1 MRDSEV
7 NQLAGS
13 TLFRSVPRETS
24 PLLEWFARARE
35 CTKRRQILSLPQIPL
50 IFMAA
55 EVKFKSILSLIP
67 DNPGVYQF
75 IDSYGVVIYVGKA
88 KNLKKRVTSYFS
100 KNQSGK
106 TIALLRKTSD
116 IRHIVVDNESDALLL
131 ENNLIKKHQ
140 PRYNILLK
148 DDKTFPWIC
157 VKNEPFP
164 RVFSTRNPVRDGSVY
179 FGPYTSGLMVKT
191 LVSFIRQLYKLRTC
205 SHNLTKQNI
214 DAGKFKV
221 CLEYHLGNCKA
232 PCVGKQQESDY
243 QENMDQIK
251 DILKGNIST
260 VLDHLK
266 MTMAKYS
273 GELRFEEAQSIK
285 EKIEILSRFKS
296 KSTIVSNTIRN
307 VDVFAITQES
317 DNAYVNYLKVNEGA
331 VIQALTIELK
341 IRAEEEKESI
351 LGFAIT
357 EIRQRLQSDSPE
369 IILPFEPDI
378 LLDKVKY
385 TVPKAG
391 EKLKLLELAERNAI
405 YYKLEQKKKRME
417 HSPQARTGK
426 NLEKLKNDLHMSE
439 LPAHIECFDNSN
451 IMGTNPVAA
460 CVVFKNARPSK
471 VDYRHFNIKT
481 VSGADDFSS
490 MEEIVYR
497 RYRRI
502 IEENQKLPQLV
513 IIDGGK
519 GQLSSAMKS
528 IDKLGLREKITVIGI
543 AKKLEEIYFPGDS
556 VPIYLDKN
564 SISLKIIQQLRNEA
578 HRFGINFH
586 RDKRSSQMIKSDLDQ
601 IKGIG
606 PKTKE
611 ILLKHFE
618 SAETIKNASVEEL
631 ENLVGSSK
639 SKVLLDYF
647 RK

>member
-1 MRDSEV
+1 MS
-7 NQLAGS
+7 
-13 TLFRSVPRETS
+13 
-24 PLLEWFARARE
+24 
-35 CTKRRQILSLPQIPL
+35 
-50 IFMAA
+50 A

-67 DNPGVYQF
+67 HNPGVYQF
-75 IDSYGVVIYVGKA
+75 IDSAGIVIYVGKA
-88 KNLKKRVTSYFS
+88 KNLNKRVTSYFS

-106 TIALLRKTSD
+106 TVALLRKTAD

-164 RVFSTRNPVRDGSVY
+164 RVFSTRNPIRDGSVY

-191 LVSFIRQLYKLRTC
+191 LISFIKQIYKLRTC
-205 SHNLTKQNI
+205 THNLTKSNI
-214 DAGKFKV
+214 EAGKFKV

-232 PCVGKQQESDY
+232 PCVGKQQESNY
-243 QENMDQIK
+243 LENIDQIK
-251 DILKGNIST
+251 DILKGNISS
-260 VLDHLK
+260 VIDHLK
-266 MTMAKYS
+266 RTMVKYS
-273 GELRFEEAQSIK
+273 QELRFEEAQSVK
-285 EKIEILSRFKS
+285 EKIEILSRFRS
-296 KSTIVSNTIRN
+296 RSIVVSNTIRN
-307 VDVFAITQES
+307 VDVFAFTQEA
-317 DNAYVNYLKVNEGA
+317 DNAYVNYLKVVHGA
-331 VIQALTIELK
+331 VIQALTVELK
-341 IRAEEEKESI
+341 IRLNEEKESI

-357 EIRQRLQSDSPE
+357 EIRQRLLSDSPE
-369 IILPFEPDI
+369 IILPFKPDI
-378 LLDKVKY
+378 LLDKVIY

-391 EKLKLLELAERNAI
+391 EKQKLLELAERNAI

-417 HSPQARTGK
+417 HSPQVRTGK
-426 NLEKLKNDLHMSE
+426 NLEKLKNDLHMPV
-439 LPAHIECFDNSN
+439 LPVHIECFDNSN

-460 CVVFKNARPSK
+460 CVVFRNARPSK
-471 VDYRHFNIKT
+471 NEYRHFNIKT
-481 VSGADDFSS
+481 VTGPDDFSS

-497 RYRRI
+497 RYRRMS
-502 IEENQKLPQLV
+502 EENQNPPQLI

-586 RDKRSSQMIKSDLDQ
+586 RNKRSSEMIKSDLDQ

-611 ILLKHFE
+611 ILLKHFDSVDKIK
-618 SAETIKNASVEEL
+618 SASGEEL
-631 ENLVGSSK
+631 ENLVGSAK
-639 SKVLLDYF
+639 SAILSEYF